1 MTRLAVITISF
12 APDFGLCVALN
23 RSVLDNSPDTVQ
35 HHIIVPRSD
44 LKLFGRIAGP
54 RTHIRCEADF
64 LPRTFVTVPFSNI
77 KVNLSRPFPPVRGWI
92 QQQIIKLAAVAAS
105 GEDVVLTADSDVQF
119 FRPFTAETFVREGK
133 VRFFCNPNQIDKRLP
148 RHMIWHRVARTL
160 LGLPPAEPPYP
171 DYISS
176 LLAWDPVIVRRM
188 LAQIAATTGR
198 RWPTAIAGQLHFS
211 ECVLYG
217 VFVNGVIGAPANSFP
232 SDDPLCLCYWGL
244 APLNLDSAAHFI
256 RRVRPTDVA
265 ALIQSK
271 SLTPLPVREATFAA
285 LRAAH
290 NTEYVS
296 QVTRAG
302 LDPAV

>member
-12 APDFGLCVALN
+12 ALDFELCVALN

-64 LPRTFVTVPFSNI
+64 LPRTFVPVPFSNI
-77 KVNLSRPFPPVRGWI
+77 KVNLGRPFPPVRGWI

-105 GEDVVLTADSDVQF
+105 EEDVALTADSDVQF

-133 VRFFCNPNQIDKRLP
+133 VRFFRNPNQIDNRLP
-148 RHMIWHRVARTL
+148 RHMIWHRVARSL
-160 LGLPPAEPPYP
+160 LGLPPADPPYP

-176 LLAWDPVIVRRM
+176 LLAWDPIIVKRM
-188 LAQIAATTGR
+188 LAQVTAVTGR
-198 RWPTAIAGQLHFS
+198 RWPTAIAAQLHFS

-217 VFVNGVIGAPANSFP
+217 VFVDGVTGAPANSFA
-232 SDDPLCLCYWGL
+232 SDDPLCLCYWEL
-244 APLNLDSAAHFI
+244 TPLNLDSVTRFVGC
-256 RRVRPTDVA
+256 VRSTDVA

-271 SLTPLPVREATFAA
+271 SRTPLAVREATFAA
-285 LRAAH
+285 LRAAPKSGH
-290 NTEYVS
+290 KS
-296 QVTRAG
+296 QG
-302 LDPAV
+302 PAEGH